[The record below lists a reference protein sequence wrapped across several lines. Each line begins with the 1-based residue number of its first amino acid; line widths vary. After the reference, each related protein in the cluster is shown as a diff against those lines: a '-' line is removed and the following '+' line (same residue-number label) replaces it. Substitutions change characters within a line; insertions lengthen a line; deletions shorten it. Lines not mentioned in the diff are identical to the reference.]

1 MNVNC
6 DGNENICEVIITITF
21 PCKQT
26 TMKHDINT
34 FNLTQFE
41 RRIYVYFFLWT
52 LNFSIYL
59 LPAGI
64 WEESSSHSLV
74 IWLIAS
80 KPYNLLNFIWS
91 KTWRAIEDI
100 S

>member
-1 MNVNC
+1 MDVNC

-41 RRIYVYFFLWT
+41 RRIYMYFFLWT

-59 LPAGI
+59 LPAGV
-64 WEESSSHSLV
+64 WEE
-74 IWLIAS
+74 
-80 KPYNLLNFIWS
+80 WS
-91 KTWRAIEDI
+91 
-100 S
+100 